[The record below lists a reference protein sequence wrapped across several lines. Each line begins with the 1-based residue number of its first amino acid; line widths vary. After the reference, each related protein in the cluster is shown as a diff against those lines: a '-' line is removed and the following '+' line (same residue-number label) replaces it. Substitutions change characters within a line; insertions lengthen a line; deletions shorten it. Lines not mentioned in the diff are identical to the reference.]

1 MPANHVVSVSNQ
13 AELSA
18 ALKER
23 TADTIIVLKQGN
35 YGDVTFNAK
44 ESPLGVHLV
53 AADPSKPPVFT
64 ALSISNANGVSITG
78 VTFTPKDDV
87 KFANGLTL
95 RGCEDVILTNNTFAG
110 GPAGMDMLQRG
121 LLIDR
126 SANVVVHDNDFS
138 GLMRGAIFSE
148 STDISIT
155 DNTLHDLRSEGFNFA
170 GAKNVEIAGNDLR
183 NFYPIAG
190 DHADFI
196 QFWTR
201 GTTTVSENIHIH
213 DNVMIQAKT
222 GLSVQGIFMDNDD
235 SVPYRNVVI
244 EDNLIQSGAPR
255 GILVEQGIG
264 VKVVNNTALAVNGSD
279 YKLNIA
285 ITDSHDV
292 VVSNNTA
299 NAFTLKDNAGQI
311 DAGNATIVK
320 TVDGAK
326 SLTAQEIIDLRH
338 DAPIIRGSDGDDKL
352 SGTNRDDILIGGAGN
367 DTIAGGRGDDVLIG
381 GPGNDVL
388 TGGAGADRFVFSAP
402 GHKVYENDRIMD
414 LSFAEGDVIEL
425 NGFGAKVFGKAAG
438 VDLVVNG
445 KTSSIVIDSVADLV
459 ELSKLDSVTI
469 SRKGKTDLITL
480 SIHDSDDGVVDIQ
493 LSNMYTHY
501 ANAGG
506 SII

>member
-1 MPANHVVSVSNQ
+1 MPANHVVTVSNQ

-18 ALKER
+18 ALKAR
-23 TADTIIVLKQGN
+23 GADTVIVLKQGN
-35 YGDVTFNAK
+35 YGDFTFNANG
-44 ESPLGVHLV
+44 STLGINLV
-53 AADPSKPPVFT
+53 AADPSKPPVFST
-64 ALSISNANGVSITG
+64 LAISNANGVSIAG

-95 RGCEDVILTNNTFAG
+95 RGCDDVTLTNNTFVG
-110 GPAGMDMLQRG
+110 GATGMDMLQRG

-126 SANVVVHDNDFS
+126 SSNIVVHGNDFS

-148 STDISIT
+148 STDITIT
-155 DNTLHDLRSEGFNFA
+155 GNTLHDLRSEGFNFA

-183 NFYPIAG
+183 DFYPVAG

-235 SVPYRNVVI
+235 RVPYRNVVI

-255 GILVEQGIG
+255 GILVEQAIG
-264 VKVVNNTALAVNGSD
+264 VKVVNNTALAVTGSD

-285 ITDSHDV
+285 ITDSQDV

-299 NAFTLKDNAGQI
+299 NAFTLKDNADQV
-311 DAGNATIVK
+311 DTGNATIVK
-320 TVDGAK
+320 AVDGTK
-326 SLTAQEIIDLRH
+326 SLTAQEIVDLRH
-338 DAPIIRGSDGDDKL
+338 DAPIIRGTDGDDKL

-367 DTIAGGRGDDVLIG
+367 DTLAGGRGDDILIG
-381 GPGNDVL
+381 GPGNDIM

-414 LSFAEGDVIEL
+414 LSFSEGDVIEL
-425 NGFGAKVFGKAAG
+425 NGFGANIFGKAAG
-438 VDLVVNG
+438 VDLVSDG
-445 KTSSIVIDSVADLV
+445 KTSSILIDSVADLV

-469 SRKGKTDLITL
+469 SRKGKTDLITI
-480 SIHDSDDGVVDIQ
+480 SIHDDNGGVLDIQ
-493 LSNMYTHY
+493 LSNMYNHY
-501 ANAGG
+501 ESAGG
-506 SII
+506 SLI